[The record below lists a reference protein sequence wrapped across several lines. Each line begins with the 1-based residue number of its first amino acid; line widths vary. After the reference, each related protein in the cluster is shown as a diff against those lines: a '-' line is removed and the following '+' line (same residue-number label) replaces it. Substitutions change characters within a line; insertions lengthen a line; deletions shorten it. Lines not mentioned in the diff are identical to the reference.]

1 MSTFRNNQIE
11 EILNNERNMNRV
23 ILDRVSAH
31 IASIGD
37 DKAPPTTRDIKIEA
51 QIGGLI
57 DALKET
63 INKAIQKISG
73 YQYGR
78 ATEKNTARN
87 LKLKTNEMGTQTGDI
102 PGVGTQTEEGP
113 DVDDDDDD
121 DDEEK
126 ELVEEMKKIANSSGD
141 IA

>member
-1 MSTFRNNQIE
+1 MSTFRNSQID

-37 DKAPPTTRDIKIEA
+37 DKAPPTTRDIKMEA

-87 LKLKTNEMGTQTGDI
+87 LKLETNDIGKQTAAI
-102 PGVGTQTEEGP
+102 PGQTTEPEKGP
-113 DVDDDDDD
+113 DLEDD
-121 DDEEK
+121 DDEDEEEK
-126 ELVEEMKKIANSSGD
+126 ELKKQMEAIANSGD
-141 IA
+141 INS

>member
-87 LKLKTNEMGTQTGDI
+87 LKLKTNNIGEQTSAM
-102 PGVGTQTEEGP
+102 PGQTTKPEEGP
-113 DVDDDDDD
+113 DLD
-121 DDEEK
+121 DDEDED
-126 ELVEEMKKIANSSGD
+126 EDEESLVKKMEEIANSGD
-141 IA
+141 INS

>member
-1 MSTFRNNQIE
+1 MSTFRNSQIE

-23 ILDRVSAH
+23 ILDRASAH

-37 DKAPPTTRDIKIEA
+37 DKAPPTTRDIKLEA

-87 LKLKTNEMGTQTGDI
+87 LKLKTNNMGTQTADI
-102 PGVGTQTEEGP
+102 PGVQTSQEEGP
-113 DVDDDDDD
+113 DLD
-121 DDEEK
+121 DDEDEDEE
-126 ELVEEMKKIANSSGD
+126 ELRKKMEQIANSGD
-141 IA
+141 INS